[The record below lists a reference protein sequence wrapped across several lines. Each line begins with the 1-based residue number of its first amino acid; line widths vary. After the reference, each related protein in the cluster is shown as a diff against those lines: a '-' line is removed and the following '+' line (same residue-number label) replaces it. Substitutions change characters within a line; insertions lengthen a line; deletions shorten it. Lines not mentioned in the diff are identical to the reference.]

1 LPSPHAAKSLKQL
14 PQRLPLPPL
23 FKPLLPWLLQPLMQR
38 LLRPRPTLL
47 PPPLLLLL
55 VLLLPPLLLSTLLPP
70 PLLPPHRP
78 LPLQLK
84 LFLLPRSN
92 QAACSTN
99 EAASGRLCF

>member
-1 LPSPHAAKSLKQL
+1 
-14 PQRLPLPPL
+14 
-23 FKPLLPWLLQPLMQR
+23 MQR

-47 PPPLLLLL
+47 PPPVLLPLL
-55 VLLLPPLLLSTLLPP
+55 LLLPPLLLSTLLLPP